1 MSLGKELNSTGYG
14 IKIAD
19 IVIAAIFFADDLV
32 IVGRTRKEALRLMKI
47 VKRYFAKHNLEI
59 SEKKSKVMSY
69 DATLGKETFEGF
81 DDAQVIE
88 LEKVLSFKY
97 LGIPLNVSSHCLF
110 RDFNNTVKQKAKT
123 YMHSVL
129 SLSREGPDRCELART
144 LWLNCAL
151 PSILYGCEII
161 PITQDTIKEVEK
173 CQSKI
178 GKFMLQVPRSTA
190 NV

>member
-1 MSLGKELNSTGYG
+1 MSLGKELNSTGHG

-81 DDAQVIE
+81 DDA
-88 LEKVLSFKY
+88 
-97 LGIPLNVSSHCLF
+97 
-110 RDFNNTVKQKAKT
+110 
-123 YMHSVL
+123 
-129 SLSREGPDRCELART
+129 
-144 LWLNCAL
+144 
-151 PSILYGCEII
+151 
-161 PITQDTIKEVEK
+161 
-173 CQSKI
+173 
-178 GKFMLQVPRSTA
+178 
-190 NV
+190 